1 MYVDGK
7 KLNVY
12 DDRLIR
18 GVIDLGMQE
27 AGTVIVKVPVWYK
40 GWYSDVRAA
49 GFDEEAFS
57 GFIDELRQTAVQDLS
72 VTDTT
77 VTGTIQAPR
86 DGLVF
91 TSIPYD
97 KGWRAVIDGKTV
109 EPVKVGDAFL
119 AYPVAAGE
127 HQVSLRFIP
136 YGLVP
141 GAVVS
146 GLTLAGLLAVCIWRR
161 VRKRER

>member
-1 MYVDGK
+1 MCGPPASTRK
-7 KLNVY
+7 PS
-12 DDRLIR
+12 
-18 GVIDLGMQE
+18 
-27 AGTVIVKVPVWYK
+27 PVSSWK
-40 GWYSDVRAA
+40 
-49 GFDEEAFS
+49 
-57 GFIDELRQTAVQDLS
+57 LRQTAVQDLS

-127 HQVSLRFIP
+127 HQMSLRFIP
-136 YGLVP
+136 MGWCPARWYP
-141 GAVVS
+141 A
-146 GLTLAGLLAVCIWRR
+146 
-161 VRKRER
+161 